1 MGSLAMPTR
10 TRTAPAHYHEE
21 KTQIIQA
28 WKDKALKD
36 GFAAGPYSRKDIET
50 TVGPFVGVP
59 IMIVHTPATATK
71 AEKNRVCFNAS
82 WSPYGDT
89 AEDGIRSI
97 NEEVKWETWEC
108 EWFLVCEVKVLLS
121 SASANAHAM
130 GFDLADAYQQVPNH
144 PTQRQRFV
152 IAVGEEFFVWLVG
165 MFGIAT
171 MAAIFGQLCDVLCAW
186 LEHCFPDIH
195 ARHFA
200 DDHLMLFDGTDARPT
215 EAEVYEVVHW
225 FGWKVHAT
233 KRFGWSRRFTLLML
247 GFEWDMDAGMVW
259 ITAEKRG
266 KYVSKLNDLLG
277 RKTVRYKDTA
287 SAIGT
292 LVHVCGIF
300 PERRAKLQALYA
312 MRARFHRPNPHHALE
327 FSSSAVRELQDWLA
341 FLLPEE
347 RRATFRLPAD
357 SFPWVFFS
365 DASDK
370 GCGIVVEGKAQGWE
384 LPGMIAQQGVDI
396 GVMEAWALE
405 LALLASIEMGARECV
420 VRFRVDNLGV
430 VWAIRKG
437 RSRSR
442 WTNHCLDRIAERA
455 MQANV
460 IMSVEYVASAENLAD
475 GPSRG
480 DCSQFDPL
488 NFNLAAP
495 WQEFLGAACK

>member
-233 KRFGWSRRFTLLML
+233 KRFGWSRRFTLL

-277 RKTVRYKDTA
+277 QKTVRYKDTA

-488 NFNLAAP
+488 NFNLVAP